1 VIADYPH
8 FLVLAQRAQ
17 WDEADVDL
25 EPDAAAWPGLDPGVR
40 LRIERLVAG
49 FCVGE
54 AGVAEHL
61 GPFGAAAQDPD
72 AARCF
77 AVQEGDERRHS
88 AFFDRVARDV
98 LAVPAATPEERRSA
112 LRPLLAPEFLELFEV
127 RLPGMAGA
135 LARGDGHLE
144 RAVGLYHMVLEGVVF
159 TAGQLALLDLVDDRL
174 PGLRAGTEL
183 VLRDERWHVGF
194 GARCLADL
202 DYDEA
207 AILAEGEAAAALW
220 APEYAGRVMDGLRS
234 RLRAVRRQAA
244 LL

>member
-1 VIADYPH
+1 MVRSDAVKIVGYQH
-8 FLVLAQRAQ
+8 FLRLADRIQ
-17 WDEADVDL
+17 WDDEAIDL
-25 EPDAAAWPGLDPGVR
+25 TVDAANWPTAAGA
-40 LRIERLVAG
+40 RIKELVSG
-49 FCVGE
+49 FIVGE

-61 GPFGAAAQDPD
+61 
-72 AARCF
+72 
-77 AVQEGDERRHS
+77 H
-88 AFFDRVARDV
+88 AFFDGDA
-98 LAVPAATPEERRSA
+98 AATFEAQRVDEERHARFFARYARAIGMDDPRAHVSPA
-112 LRPLLAPEFLELFEV
+112 FLELFET
-127 RLPGMAGA
+127 RLP
-135 LARGDGHLE
+135 E
-144 RAVGLYHMVLEGVVF
+144 AVVGVPGEAIGLYHMILEGVVF

-174 PGLRAGTEL
+174 PGLKAGTEL

>member
-1 VIADYPH
+1 VFASYEH
-8 FLVLAQRAQ
+8 FLGIAASVQ
-17 WDEADVDL
+17 WDERAISLRAD
-25 EPDAAAWPGLDPGVR
+25 ARAWPQVADAR
-40 LRIERLVAG
+40 LKELIAG

-61 GPFGAAAQDPD
+61 TVFASGPAALCFEAQARDEERHARFFARYAAAVGLDDPR
-72 AARCF
+72 AL
-77 AVQEGDERRHS
+77 VS
-88 AFFDRVARDV
+88 PAFLSLF
-98 LAVPAATPEERRSA
+98 EERLPEAVSG
-112 LRPLLAPEFLELFEV
+112 AP
-127 RLPGMAGA
+127 
-135 LARGDGHLE
+135 GD
-144 RAVGLYHMVLEGVVF
+144 AVGLYHMVLEGVVF

-174 PGLRAGTEL
+174 PGLREGVEL

-244 LL
+244 VL